1 MSGPFTLAPLPP
13 AQFLVVRHLPPTASV
28 AHQAPPSAARLA
40 RTGCRPRQQLAAPR
54 ALLAP
59 TRALLLRRVRLVLL
73 DFIRVLLVLVCVLLV
88 LLGPLQTQAAAR
100 ALSPAAGPQRQ

>member
-13 AQFLVVRHLPPTASV
+13 AQLPAARRLLPTVSV
-28 AHQAPPSAARLA
+28 AHQAPPSAVRLA
-40 RTGCRPRQQLAAPR
+40 RTGSRPRQQLAAPR

-73 DFIRVLLVLVCVLLV
+73 DFIRVLLVLVSALHV
-88 LLGPLQTQAAAR
+88 LLGSRLQPEAAR
-100 ALSPAAGPQRQ
+100 ALSPAAAQQRQ